1 MADTPTPATDR
12 VAGLLGGLD
21 RAMFLVTV
29 AVAGERSGCLV
40 GFTTQASIDPVRFL
54 VCLSTANHT
63 HALADRADH
72 LVVHGAPADDEAL
85 VRLFGE
91 ETGDEV
97 DKFTRCRWH
106 EGPYGQPILEGV
118 PAWFVG
124 RIRSRH
130 PFGDHE
136 GFLLDPVA
144 ASGEELDG
152 VLGLQ
157 DALDLDPGHPA

>member
-1 MADTPTPATDR
+1 MTAPSSAPDR
-12 VAGLLGGLD
+12 VGELLGGVD

-29 AVAGERSGCLV
+29 AAAGERSGCLV
-40 GFTTQASIDPVRFL
+40 GFTTQASIDPVRVL

-63 HALADRADH
+63 HGVAARATHLA
-72 LVVHGAPADDEAL
+72 VHGAPADDRDL
-85 VRLFGE
+85 VALFGE
-91 ETGDEV
+91 ATGDEV
-97 DKFTRCRWH
+97 DKFARCRWH
-106 EGPYGQPILEGV
+106 DGPHGQPVLEGV

-124 RIRSRH
+124 AIRSRH

-144 ASGEELDG
+144 ASGGELTG